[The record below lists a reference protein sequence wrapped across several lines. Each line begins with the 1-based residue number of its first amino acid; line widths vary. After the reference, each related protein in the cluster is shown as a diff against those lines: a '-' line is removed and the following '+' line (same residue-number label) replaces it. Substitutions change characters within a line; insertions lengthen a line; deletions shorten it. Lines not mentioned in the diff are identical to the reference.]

1 MRLNARYLAALV
13 PAVWGSTYIV
23 TTELLPPGRPLLAAA
38 VRALPAGLVLT
49 LAARR
54 LPPPL
59 WVARLVVL
67 GTLNIGAFFVFLFA
81 AAYRLPGG
89 VAAVVG
95 SVQPL
100 IVIGLAALWLQT
112 RITAPQLAAAVLGV
126 VGVALLVLRSN
137 AALDGLGIAA
147 ALAAAGSM
155 AAGIVLTKRWGRPPG
170 LGLLVTTGWQLLFG
184 GLLVLPIA
192 LVFEGL
198 PASVT
203 GRNLAGYAYLAVIGT
218 LIAYTVWFWGLERIP
233 PASASF
239 LGLLSPVVAGVLG
252 YLILDQEF
260 NGLQLAGVVA
270 VLLAVV
276 IGQLTTPTVP
286 TPAAPAVDEPV
297 EPRVRS
303 GRI

>member
-1 MRLNARYLAALV
+1 MRLHARYLAALV

-23 TTELLPPGRPLLAAA
+23 TTELLPPGRPLLAAT

-54 LPPPL
+54 LPQPL

-95 SVQPL
+95 SIQPL

-203 GRNLAGYAYLAVIGT
+203 GRNLAGYAYLAVLGT

-260 NGLQLAGVVA
+260 NGLQLGGVVA
-270 VLLAVV
+270 VLLAVI

-286 TPAAPAVDEPV
+286 TPATPAVDEPAAPV
-297 EPRVRS
+297 AQS
-303 GRI
+303 GRT